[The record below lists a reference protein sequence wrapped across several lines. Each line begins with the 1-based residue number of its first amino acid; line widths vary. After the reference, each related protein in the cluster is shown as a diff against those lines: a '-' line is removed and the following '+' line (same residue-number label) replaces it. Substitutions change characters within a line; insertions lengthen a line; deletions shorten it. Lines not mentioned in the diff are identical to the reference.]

1 MDLKPIGGDA
11 GDVIPAPLLVLA
23 AAFCTQS
30 GQALGKHLFDRLDP
44 LGVLCLRLGIAAL
57 IVVGLYRPIRRPRT
71 RRQAAAV
78 AGFGVAVAGMNLI
91 YPALEYLP
99 LGVASTIQ
107 LMGPLTV
114 AVAGSRSARDLVV
127 VALAAAGL
135 WLIRDPASGPLHW
148 QGLLLAGASAVA
160 MGSYLLLSRELAGTL
175 GHSALAVALPV
186 AACLWLP
193 AGIANNGATMIQPQ
207 MLAWGAAVAILSA
220 AVPYSLEMAALER
233 ISAATAG
240 VLLSLEPVVAA
251 IAGLLVL
258 DETLS
263 IRRSLGIAVIC
274 VATATAIRHANTS
287 ANTRRPTAGSPHSAV
302 RTTQDRQWDDTGE
315 QR

>member
-1 MDLKPIGGDA
+1 
-11 GDVIPAPLLVLA
+11 
-23 AAFCTQS
+23 
-30 GQALGKHLFDRLDP
+30 
-44 LGVLCLRLGIAAL
+44 
-57 IVVGLYRPIRRPRT
+57 
-71 RRQAAAV
+71 
-78 AGFGVAVAGMNLI
+78 
-91 YPALEYLP
+91 
-99 LGVASTIQ
+99 
-107 LMGPLTV
+107 
-114 AVAGSRSARDLVV
+114 
-127 VALAAAGL
+127 
-135 WLIRDPASGPLHW
+135 
-148 QGLLLAGASAVA
+148 
-160 MGSYLLLSRELAGTL
+160 
-175 GHSALAVALPV
+175 
-186 AACLWLP
+186 
-193 AGIANNGATMIQPQ
+193 GATMIQPQ

-240 VLLSLEPVVAA
+240 VLLSLEPVIAA